1 MRQEHIARGIDR
13 VGFGQSRRDGERL
26 GQAAADLELDATRGV
41 GDRRSRDDVARG
53 VHLEIQPRSRAEAVV
68 NVVVNQACVTPQG
81 AALSGRLEV
90 RFAADSVLVIR
101 ELVAE
106 RAQHLGEHVAD
117 VGFEAILPLGIALG
131 CEIEQ
136 RPAETPEVAR
146 AVVHREIHGSVGC
159 AIASLFIERW

>member
-1 MRQEHIARGIDR
+1 MGSGSMRSKWGGFTMSAQSSERFSLPR
-13 VGFGQSRRDGERL
+13 VGQSRRDGERL

-117 VGFEAILPLGIALG
+117 VGFEAILPLGIALLVRSA
-131 CEIEQ
+131 Q
-136 RPAETPEVAR
+136 RPPPVVAR
-146 AVVHREIHGSVGC
+146 RRFHVR
-159 AIASLFIERW
+159 R